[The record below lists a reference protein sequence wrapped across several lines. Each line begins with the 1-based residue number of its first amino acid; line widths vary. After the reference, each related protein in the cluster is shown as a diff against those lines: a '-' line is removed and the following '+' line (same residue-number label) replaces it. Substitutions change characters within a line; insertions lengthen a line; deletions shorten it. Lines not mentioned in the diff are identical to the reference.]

1 MREIKFRAWHK
12 VDEKW
17 LHGYKPGGEGCHIDG
32 EVIITGNWLSECHG
46 PLDINNVAIEQYT
59 GLRDKNDREIYEGDI
74 FSTEIGSGCN
84 WIVSYE
90 NGGWVGKNT
99 FYPESMNTC
108 GLIARKHL
116 GEIKVIGNIHETPEL
131 CAPSLC

>member
-32 EVIITGNWLSECHG
+32 EVIITGSWLSECPG
-46 PLDINNVAIEQYT
+46 PMDINNVVIEQYT
-59 GLRDKNDREIYEGDI
+59 GIKDKNGKEIYEGDI
-74 FSTEIGSGCN
+74 FSTEMESGCN
-84 WIVSYE
+84 WIVLFE
-90 NGGWVGKNT
+90 NGAWIGKNP
-99 FYPESMNTC
+99 FWIKGFDSC

-116 GEIKVIGNIHETPEL
+116 GEIRVMGNIHENPEL
-131 CAPSLC
+131 IIGNR